1 MDFNI
6 DSAIGSMGDAMQ
18 GSLGEG
24 VGDIASFAVAALS
37 KQKDSLAELADAL
50 RSGDINQQDFEE
62 EMQRQMVIVE
72 TELLTVTV
80 IGKAAIQKAINAA
93 ISALSSIA
101 KPI

>member
-1 MDFNI
+1 MDFDI
-6 DSAIGSMGDAMQ
+6 DSAIGGMSDAMQ

-24 VGDIASFAVAALS
+24 VDDIASFAVTALS
-37 KQKDSLAELADAL
+37 KQKDALAELADAL
-50 RSGDINQQDFEE
+50 RSGDIEQEDFEQ
-62 EMQRQMVIVE
+62 EMQRQMLIVE

-93 ISALSSIA
+93 ISALSTIA

>member
-1 MDFNI
+1 MDFDI
-6 DSAIGSMGDAMQ
+6 DSAIGGMSDAMQ

-24 VGDIASFAVAALS
+24 AGEIASFALTALS
-37 KQKDSLAELADAL
+37 KQKDALAELADAL
-50 RSGDINQQDFEE
+50 RTGDISRQDFEE
-62 EMQRQMVIVE
+62 EMQRQMLIVE

-93 ISALSSIA
+93 ISAVTSMV